1 MSEQNQKHE
10 ANASASS
17 DEEPSH
23 STVKR
28 IVQRLFTLGRS
39 KNGDARRESLEEL
52 IENQAEDT
60 EPISD
65 AERQLLNNVLK
76 LRDLTVEDV
85 MIPRADIIDIE
96 VSATLEEVLELVREH
111 PRSRVPVYRDSS
123 DNVVGLLTTKDLLM
137 SIASGESF
145 DMQRL
150 LREPLFIA
158 PSMRILDL
166 MLEMRRSRIHMA
178 LVVDEFGGID
188 GLATIEDLIEEIVG
202 EIHDEHETVAEPE
215 LIRCEDGTVLADARI
230 PLEDFEDLFGA
241 LASEEEREEID
252 TLGGLVFAA
261 AGRVPGRG
269 EVIEHPGGAAITV
282 IEADPRRVHRV
293 RVARIA
299 PSGEAEQSSSAAEAG
314 R

>member
-1 MSEQNQKHE
+1 MSEQNQKDE
-10 ANASASS
+10 ASPGASS

-23 STVKR
+23 SPVKR
-28 IVQRLFTLGRS
+28 IVQRLLTLGRT

-52 IENQAEDT
+52 IENQAEDA

-85 MIPRADIIDIE
+85 MIPRADIVDIE
-96 VSATLEEVLELVREH
+96 ISATLEEVLELVREQ
-111 PRSRVPVYRDSS
+111 PRSRLPVYRDSS
-123 DNVVGLLTTKDLLM
+123 DNVVGLLNTKDLLLSM
-137 SIASGESF
+137 ASGENF
-145 DMQRL
+145 DMQRM

-158 PSMRILDL
+158 PSMRVLDL

-188 GLATIEDLIEEIVG
+188 GLVTIEDLIEEIVG

-230 PLEDFEDLFGA
+230 PLEDFENLFGA

-269 EVIEHPGGAAITV
+269 EVIEHPGGATITV
-282 IEADPRRVHRV
+282 IDADPRRVYRV
-293 RVARIA
+293 RVAHIA
-299 PSGEAEQSSSAAEAG
+299 PSEKAEQASRAAEAG